1 MELTTVKSQKL
12 TTTISLPGELMPY
25 EAIDVYARE
34 TGFVKSIKVDHGSRV
49 KQGELIAE
57 LDAPELVAQRAQAN
71 ADLNDPFELLPYN
84 LSNPA
89 NRLAMQMTRNTL
101 SRNRGM
107 LCFSQTWRDPVLWA
121 HYSDK
126 HRGICIG
133 FEIPS
138 EIATKVRYKAKR
150 LPFPKKITLQDIHV
164 SQAMLFTK
172 YRKWE
177 YEREIRVF
185 AELNDQ
191 EDGLYF
197 REFDDILRPV
207 EVIAGA
213 TCTVSKAEIRQALGT
228 LIKAVMLVKARA
240 GFKRFAIVVDRRG
253 FVL

>member
-1 MELTTVKSQKL
+1 M
-12 TTTISLPGELMPY
+12 
-25 EAIDVYARE
+25 
-34 TGFVKSIKVDHGSRV
+34 
-49 KQGELIAE
+49 
-57 LDAPELVAQRAQAN
+57 
-71 ADLNDPFELLPYN
+71 
-84 LSNPA
+84 
-89 NRLAMQMTRNTL
+89 
-101 SRNRGM
+101 
-107 LCFSQTWRDPVLWA
+107 
-121 HYSDK
+121 
-126 HRGICIG
+126 
-133 FEIPS
+133 
-138 EIATKVRYKAKR
+138 ATKVRYKAKR

-228 LIKAVMLVKARA
+228 LKKAVMLVKARA